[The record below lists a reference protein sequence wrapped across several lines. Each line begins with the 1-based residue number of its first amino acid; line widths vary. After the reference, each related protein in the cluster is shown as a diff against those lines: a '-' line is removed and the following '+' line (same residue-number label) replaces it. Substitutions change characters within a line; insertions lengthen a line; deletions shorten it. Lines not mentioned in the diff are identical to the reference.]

1 MSKLRNRIQQRLE
14 RRDKHSPCV
23 NETHGMG
30 RYPRRTGRCGWRRKP
45 QPNAGSPPR
54 LQSGRLTVR
63 IEKVNHAVNRGTVQH
78 RIEEVVK
85 M

>member
-1 MSKLRNRIQQRLE
+1 
-14 RRDKHSPCV
+14 
-23 NETHGMG
+23 MG
-30 RYPRRTGRCGWRRKP
+30 RYPWRTGRCGWRRKAPAERWKP
-45 QPNAGSPPR
+45 Q

>member
-1 MSKLRNRIQQRLE
+1 MSKLRNRINRDLNAAINIAHALT
-14 RRDKHSPCV
+14 RR
-23 NETHGMG
+23 MG
-30 RYPRRTGRCGWRRKP
+30 WEDIPGELADAAGGVKP
-45 QPNAGSPPR
+45 QPNAGSPQ